1 MLDESNSK
9 CLSTFQ
15 PGRSLF
21 RTSLLLLN
29 NKYRSLSSER
39 HLSSIIQRGFLDV
52 RMHCFHNAL
61 SLYSVVKVLS
71 LGAWPPGSSSSFL
84 SKQPSVIRR
93 PRSLSPAS
101 GLNRCLGVI
110 KRNLYKNVWHPP
122 ILPYRL
128 QHSTVGRTGLN
139 RRVRD
144 GNGCGPCA
152 HRHQTNLTFS
162 FSNT

>member
-61 SLYSVVKVLS
+61 SLYSVVKVLYYGPLS
-71 LGAWPPGSSSSFL
+71 RPAGAWLLLLFQFPVEAAISDQKAP
-84 SKQPSVIRR
+84 V
-93 PRSLSPAS
+93 SLSGFWSKSLLGRYKKEFYIKMSGTRLFFHTVSSIVPSAVQVLTVVFGMGTGVAPARI
-101 GLNRCLGVI
+101 GTRQI
-110 KRNLYKNVWHPP
+110 
-122 ILPYRL
+122 
-128 QHSTVGRTGLN
+128 
-139 RRVRD
+139 
-144 GNGCGPCA
+144 
-152 HRHQTNLTFS
+152 
-162 FSNT
+162 